1 MRSNRRTIFLQILIF
16 IAAALLI
23 VQIPFAYRA
32 WQVGSVAQKIAS
44 SNPQPPITTRADG
57 LKEYVGV
64 MHVHSIH
71 SGELSDAYDEML
83 NAACDNQL
91 DFVLLTEHY
100 STAFDTS
107 AATLNGWY
115 GSVLFVAGNE
125 VNSRPGDRFL
135 MLPGSKEAADYRLLP
150 SKDVVDR
157 IHANNG
163 IAVAAY
169 PDKFDAWDT
178 PFDGI
183 EVANLNTMLRGVDKP
198 AAALDYL
205 WSGHVNR
212 ALAIARLLK
221 RPDDNLRKFDEIGAT
236 RHIVL
241 TAGLD
246 AHSAIGFHLFGDEL
260 GWQFLS
266 VKVDPY
272 TDIFRL
278 ARLHVLSDK
287 PLDRDTLITAIKNGN
302 FFVGFDVLGDSRG
315 FDFTAQA
322 AGQTAQ
328 MGTEVPSALQ
338 TRNMIAIGAKVHAA
352 VPVSARIVLLQNGE
366 KVEEVSNARELWYD
380 ATAPGEYRIEV
391 YREGLGPDFDN
402 MPWILSNPIYIR

>member
-1 MRSNRRTIFLQILIF
+1 MRSNRRTIFLKIF
-16 IAAALLI
+16 IFVAAALLI

-32 WQVGSVAQKIAS
+32 WKVGSVEEKIGS
-44 SNPQPPITTRADG
+44 SHPQPPITARADG

-64 MHVHSIH
+64 MHVHSVH

-107 AATLNGWY
+107 AATLNDWY

-135 MLPGSKEAADYRLLP
+135 MLPGGKEAADYRLMQ
-150 SKDVVDR
+150 SKDVVDN
-157 IHANNG
+157 IHANKG
-163 IAVAAY
+163 LAIAAY
-169 PDKFDAWDT
+169 PEKFDAWDT

-183 EVANLNTMLRGVDKP
+183 EVANLNTMLRGVGKP

-212 ALAIARLLK
+212 PLAIARLLR
-221 RPDDNLRKFDEIGAT
+221 RPDENLRKFDDIAAT
-236 RHIVL
+236 RHVVL

-246 AHSAIGFHLFGDEL
+246 AHSAIAFHLFGDEL
-260 GWQFLS
+260 GDHFLS
-266 VKVDPY
+266 VKIDPY
-272 TDIFRL
+272 TDIFRIV
-278 ARLHVLSDK
+278 RLHVLTDK
-287 PLDRDTLITAIKNGN
+287 PLDRDALLAAIKNGS

-315 FDFTAQA
+315 FAFSAESE
-322 AGQTAQ
+322 GPVSQ
-328 MGTEVPSALQ
+328 MGAEMSSAVANGGVITFGSKLRV
-338 TRNMIAIGAKVHAA
+338 TTPI
-352 VPVSARIVLLQNGE
+352 PARIVLLGNGE
-366 KVEEVSNARELWYD
+366 KVAEDHNSTEMRFD
-380 ATAPGEYRIEV
+380 ATASGEYRVEV

-402 MPWILSNPIYIR
+402 IPWILSNPIYVR